1 MDKNDAN
8 LICYYIVSPPYL
20 DENRPNNN
28 LDDVVDGRLSP
39 PSRKITDKL
48 DLTNDLLAM
57 TLDSLDS
64 LDGPTEADL
73 FGDDDDIL
81 GDSSAKREQRALKT
95 LSLRHGQGRLQ
106 QYQNPTQTE
115 AAKYQQQL
123 TEQKLN
129 LACSP
134 FNRP

>member
-8 LICYYIVSPPYL
+8 LIRYYIISPPHL

-28 LDDVVDGRLSP
+28 LDNLDNGRLSP

-73 FGDDDDIL
+73 FGDDNDIF
-81 GDSSAKREQRALKT
+81 GDSVNNEYSKH
-95 LSLRHGQGRLQ
+95 SLFVSRDPKLLQ
-106 QYQNPTQTE
+106 V
-115 AAKYQQQL
+115 
-123 TEQKLN
+123 
-129 LACSP
+129 CD
-134 FNRP
+134 